1 MLNMINKTELKVYN
15 VLNILLI
22 RIAQLMQFK

>member
-15 VLNILLI
+15 VLNIFLI